1 MGRLRI
7 HGKEQQ
13 TFRLSKPL
21 IEALEARCRD
31 ESMEKGEVVEAL
43 LRSAMGMPPP
53 PDQEA
58 LVECLQKCLKDHFGS
73 DSRLSQALS
82 ILMGETIPSSRFRSW
97 IAARCIPSHVSPY
110 IERLAS
116 VAAIVQKT

>member
-1 MGRLRI
+1 MGRPRI

-21 IEALEARCRD
+21 IEALEVRCR
-31 ESMEKGEVVEAL
+31 EEGMEKGEVVEAL

-58 LVECLQKCLKDHFGS
+58 LVECLQKCRKDHFGS
-73 DSRLSQALS
+73 DYRLSQALS
-82 ILMGETIPSSRFRSW
+82 IVMGETIPATRLRGW
-97 IAARCIPSHVSPY
+97 AADRCIPSHVVPY